1 MIDLPLILYVP
12 GLLPKP
18 EPRTHRDAL
27 FRCLLAG
34 LRRHD
39 EAVTLDIA
47 ANLHCFDVVSWTY
60 DFYHEHRDIDLDSD
74 AIEAVIAQEA
84 ATSADIAEAA
94 GWRRRA
100 ARWIFWAADIMPFLI
115 PHVANERLELH
126 LRDLRRYQQNDND
139 IAEHTRQM
147 LKIPLRAAAEAGR
160 PVLLIG
166 HSMGSV
172 IAWDT
177 LWQMSRHDG
186 DDVDIDLLLT
196 MGSPLGQRFVQRRL
210 QGYHEAGDG
219 RCPAGIN
226 RWVNLSAV
234 GDLTAVDPFLADDFQ
249 SMVDCGLVSS
259 IEDRL
264 LQNYFRLDG
273 VLNVHAEY
281 GYLANSVTAEL
292 VAEWW
297 KHHRPQAGRPS
308 PEVKRSVSEP

>member
-1 MIDLPLILYVP
+1 LIDLPLILYVP

-18 EPRTHRDAL
+18 EPRAHRDAL

-34 LRRHD
+34 LRRYD
-39 EAVTLDIA
+39 ESVTLDIA
-47 ANLHCFDVVSWTY
+47 TNLHCFDVVAWTY
-60 DFYHEHRDIDLDSD
+60 DFYREYRDIGMDAG
-74 AIEAVIAQEA
+74 AIEAVIRQDA
-84 ATSADIAEAA
+84 ATADDVAEVT

-100 ARWIFWAADIMPFLI
+100 ARWMYAAADLMPFLI
-115 PHVANERLELH
+115 PYVANERLELH

-139 IAEHTRQM
+139 IADHIRQM

-177 LWQMSRHDG
+177 LWQLSRRDG
-186 DDVDIDLLLT
+186 DDVSVDLFLT

-210 QGYHEAGDG
+210 QGYHEAGDS

-226 RWVNLSAV
+226 RWVNLAAV
-234 GDLTAVDPFLADDFQ
+234 GDLTAVDPALADDFD
-249 SMVDCGLVSS
+249 SMVTCGLVTS
-259 IEDRL
+259 IEDRVV
-264 LQNYFRLDG
+264 QNYFRLDG

-281 GYLANSVTAEL
+281 GYLVNSVTAEV
-292 VAEWW
+292 VANWW

-308 PEVKRSVSEP
+308 P